1 MRSVEE
7 LDPVARRISS
17 DRNLMQRFREVIV
30 CENSDRAREMV
41 DEIRHIAQTIDPS
54 ISYAEGASASIR
66 LMQIVRDQDE
76 GR

>member
-1 MRSVEE
+1 MG
-7 LDPVARRISS
+7 
-17 DRNLMQRFREVIV
+17 

-54 ISYAEGASASIR
+54 ISYAEGASVSIC